1 MMMDRNRLISAA
13 LIGLGL
19 LLLAVGAILVDMG
32 NQNWVPPSPTD
43 AERVAAENLRDV
55 WGPAVTHF
63 GMFLFVGGLFW
74 AAIFMETADPFVRL
88 FLLIL
93 GFVALLLVLAASPTI
108 FGRP

>member
-1 MMMDRNRLISAA
+1 MMDRNRLIAAA

-19 LLLAVGAILVDMG
+19 LFLAIGAILMDVG
-32 NQNWVPPSPTD
+32 NTNWVPPGPTD
-43 AERVAAENLRDV
+43 QERVAAQNLVDV
-55 WGPAVTHF
+55 WGPAVAHF

-93 GFVALLLVLAASPTI
+93 GFVALLLVLAGSSTI
-108 FGRP
+108 FGVP